1 MHFIGII
8 SYAATGA
15 LVALESGYSFIGI
28 FLLGL
33 TTSFGGGIIRNLII
47 DAPVSDLWEANIIAI
62 VFAKL
67 TIIVL
72 LPVKW
77 VHHWKKWGLLF
88 DSIGLASFALQGA
101 LSAKQIHTSFGLVLL
116 SALFTGLGGGMIR
129 DLLAGRK
136 PLALKEEIHAVLTLI
151 CGFCV
156 WLNWTHP
163 IQLTLVI
170 LSVATIRLLAVKHKW
185 RLRFL
190 STEKREKPLSHPAVI
205 RREME

>member
-1 MHFIGII
+1 MSWVVLHLIGII
-8 SYAATGA
+8 AYAATGA

-28 FLLGL
+28 FVLGL

-47 DAPVSDLWEANIIAI
+47 EAPVSDLWEANIIAV
-62 VFAKL
+62 VFATL
-67 TIIVL
+67 TILVL

-77 VHHWKKWGLLF
+77 IHHWKRWGLFF

-101 LSAKQIHTSFGLVLL
+101 LSAKELHASLGLVLL

-151 CGFCV
+151 CGLCI
-156 WLNWTHP
+156 WLDWTHP

-170 LSVATIRLLAVKHKW
+170 FSVVTIRILAVQQKW
-185 RLRFL
+185 RLPFL
-190 STEKREKPLSHPAVI
+190 SVGPREKPITHPA
-205 RREME
+205 E